1 MGKGT
6 IVSETGDGLY
16 AVELVYDRSAI
27 LGAIAKLEAN
37 IIAYQA
43 IIDNP
48 ESSAQ
53 EVAIATIKKV
63 SSQKR
68 IAFLE
73 DPDHVPQN
81 ATVNAWCLDLT
92 TGLTGDVGTIEI
104 ARERGNGVNIQP
116 GYSGNAVYDGARDG
130 QLIPLM
136 AQSPAGSYFNLAVL
150 PGTQKW
156 KPMFRY
162 ATITEIDYDADTCN
176 LAISSVYSSQ
186 QNLTINQT
194 NTLTGVSVEYMT
206 CNASAFS
213 VGDEVVVKF
222 DYDWA
227 TPKVIGF
234 KDNPQACSSEFVIQ
248 INQDYDGVV
257 GWPDVDE
264 FVVIEIDD
272 TDGNYYGSIFLW
284 GDDLSYWTLNGTVWE
299 YQPYID
305 ETGEAYQYKITASF
319 DTVSQKWTIY
329 YDDWDISGPLEA
341 PDPAAVYY
349 VVVNCT
355 NCPNA
360 TQYPYRYKNA
370 DQGNTDDAVPIMALT
385 VAVPVF
391 RYTIAEASI
400 ISYASFA
407 GTECDRAD
415 ELIAENPIRVSTKY
429 YDYLRGAAYS
439 YQLIVVSSIP
449 YKYTEYAN
457 LNSGI
462 PILLYTLTPPL
473 AGTYVIYCPASDW
486 TDGDYLVGLV
496 RLCVSVDSDV
506 DIDVS
511 GEELSYSATPD
522 TVSLSIFSDFA
533 NKTATGAGGVTHT
546 LSTEFINN
554 VRPDLTAYYYPPDYV
569 EGDEVSLVV
578 LPTVDVGL
586 YLTGRAPSAVGY
598 STVAPILT

>member
-37 IIAYQA
+37 IIVYQA

-162 ATITEIDYDADTCN
+162 ATITEIDYDADTCAVS
-176 LAISSVYSSQ
+176 LSSVYSSQ

-234 KDNPQACSSEFVIQ
+234 KENPERCCFYEPFDGPLFSSKFGWIEQLGTGAFLAAPQWNNSIV
-248 INQDYDGVV
+248 DGKARLHMAAQS
-257 GWPDVDE
+257 
-264 FVVIEIDD
+264 
-272 TDGNYYGSIFLW
+272 T
-284 GDDLSYWTLNGTVWE
+284 
-299 YQPYID
+299 
-305 ETGEAYQYKITASF
+305 TGRRVAQ
-319 DTVSQKWTIY
+319 IY
-329 YDDWDISGPLEA
+329 YDYDSTPEA
-341 PDPAAVYY
+341 
-349 VVVNCT
+349 
-355 NCPNA
+355 
-360 TQYPYRYKNA
+360 
-370 DQGNTDDAVPIMALT
+370 
-385 VAVPVF
+385 
-391 RYTIAEASI
+391 
-400 ISYASFA
+400 
-407 GTECDRAD
+407 
-415 ELIAENPIRVSTKY
+415 
-429 YDYLRGAAYS
+429 
-439 YQLIVVSSIP
+439 
-449 YKYTEYAN
+449 
-457 LNSGI
+457 
-462 PILLYTLTPPL
+462 
-473 AGTYVIYCPASDW
+473 
-486 TDGDYLVGLV
+486 GLV
-496 RLCVSVDSDV
+496 REGATKSRITCSDLLAV
-506 DIDVS
+506 CDNNGYELPLTLSRMGVWIECKHPS
-511 GEELSYSATPD
+511 TGLSYS
-522 TVSLSIFSDFA
+522 
-533 NKTATGAGGVTHT
+533 
-546 LSTEFINN
+546 FINHFFSVTPLIPVGGDISSN
-554 VRPDLTAYYYPPDYV
+554 HYCWASPPAYTTEYV
-569 EGDEVSLVV
+569 EGYYLHLEGRPRTYFSYLEVGPDNAIWLNF
-578 LPTVDVGL
+578 PWPMDIVGV
-586 YLTGRAPSAVGY
+586 YVFAYVEPYITGLDP
-598 STVAPILT
+598 PIYGAALEHLFEIDSIEIC